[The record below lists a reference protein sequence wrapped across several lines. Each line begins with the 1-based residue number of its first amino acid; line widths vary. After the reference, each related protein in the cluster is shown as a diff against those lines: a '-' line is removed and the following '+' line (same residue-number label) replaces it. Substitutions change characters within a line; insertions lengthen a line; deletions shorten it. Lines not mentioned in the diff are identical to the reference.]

1 VRQDAIAPD
10 GNGSAIVAVAVL
22 RGDVMNDR
30 QWDMSAYAGLAF
42 VCLVAIIAA
51 AAIVDQLV

>member
-1 VRQDAIAPD
+1 
-10 GNGSAIVAVAVL
+10 
-22 RGDVMNDR
+22 MNDR
-30 QWDMSAYAGLAF
+30 QWDISAYAGLAF